1 MSYSRRLESVENAE
15 TLEEPS
21 DERQE
26 RYQDCGP
33 NKEEP
38 DQMSEADWKIVKH
51 VEHHRSHRR
60 KENQLRNRENTDEK
74 APLDGGVFYQECGDV
89 HLGDSGQNRWG

>member
-1 MSYSRRLESVENAE
+1 MSYSGRLESIENAE

-38 DQMSEADWKIVKH
+38 DQMSEADRKIMKH
-51 VEHHRSHRR
+51 VEHHRGSVS
-60 KENQLRNRENTDEK
+60 L
-74 APLDGGVFYQECGDV
+74 V
-89 HLGDSGQNRWG
+89 SS